1 MTAPAQLQLQVNTS
15 GAWKTVARF
24 GGGDARAGAL
34 ARDGAML
41 LHEADEATAWRLVND
56 DEQPPL
62 VLYRLDRH
70 SGGLWVA
77 QLEDRR

>member
-1 MTAPAQLQLQVNTS
+1 MADIKTLQLQVNTS

-24 GGGDARAGAL
+24 GVGDARAGAL
-34 ARDGAML
+34 ARDGAMM

-56 DEQPPL
+56 AQPPA

-70 SGGLWVA
+70 SGGLWVYP
-77 QLEDRR
+77 LEDRP